1 MATQLS
7 RRTIASLSAV
17 VVVVAVIT
25 LGIVPNAFAVA
36 LDDAAQLAGGL
47 VATLTCWYTGRRR
60 SGPERRW
67 RVLMA
72 AGMACWSGGVLFWGL
87 YRSVLHIP
95 LPSPSFADVGFFLFP
110 VFAVPAL
117 RSLVTSTSRRSK
129 FSSAHAWITSLLD
142 GMVVVGSLFVLS
154 WATVLGQVARSGETD
169 SLQFMLALMYPVT
182 DLVLVAM
189 VGLLA
194 VVPRILRRYRTQLVL
209 LGAGLV
215 SLSVSDSLYAYLVAT
230 GAEEMPLVADAG
242 FIAGPILIAL
252 AASAPSLEQRSS
264 GTFAA
269 RTAERRLRGWSASD
283 RTQLL
288 VPYALMVVIAVAVAA
303 QWIATGS
310 VDPVVL
316 VLFFTVVVLSLVR
329 QVLTLLQ
336 NDALLRELSA
346 AQTELSYRA
355 HHDGL
360 TGLLNRS
367 AFDDHL
373 ASAIDRHNRLGE
385 VGVLLLIDLDDF
397 KAINDRLGHGAGD
410 RSLKTLSRRLTES
423 VNGAGNGGIVAR
435 FGGDE
440 FTVLIPA
447 GIDAGCRTAKSIV
460 DTLRLPQEIEG
471 HTVSIGASVG
481 VVELDT
487 FEKAVT
493 ADTLLRNADRAMY
506 EAKKNGK
513 AGVFAYDSDGSLRMV
528 YNLGERSAP
537 FAWWGEERTRRERHG
552 KRGITPNIVAG
563 EPDPARLIAPPTRT

>member
-1 MATQLS
+1 MATSLS

-25 LGIVPNAFAVA
+25 LGVVPKSFAVA
-36 LDDAAQLAGGL
+36 LDDFAQLAGG
-47 VATLTCWYTGRRR
+47 VAATATCWYTARRR
-60 SGPERRW
+60 TGAERRW

-72 AGMACWSGGVLFWGL
+72 AGMASWSGGILFWGL
-87 YRSVLHIP
+87 YRSVLHVP
-95 LPSPSFADVGFFLFP
+95 LPSPSLADIGFFLFP

-117 RSLVTSTSRRSK
+117 LSVVTRPVRRSRLGNT
-129 FSSAHAWITSLLD
+129 HAWVTSLLD

-154 WATVLGQVARSGETD
+154 WATVLGQIARSDEAD
-169 SLQFMLALMYPVT
+169 SLKFMLALMYPVT
-182 DLVLVAM
+182 DLVLVIM

-194 VVPRILRRYRTQLVL
+194 VVPRILRRYRMQLVL
-209 LGAGLV
+209 LAAGLV
-215 SLSVSDSLYAYLVAT
+215 SLSVSDSLYAYLVAA
-230 GAEEMPLVADAG
+230 GAEEMPLIADAG

-252 AASAPSLEQRSS
+252 AASAPSVHGPSNDARTDS
-264 GTFAA
+264 GTS
-269 RTAERRLRGWSASD
+269 RPLRGWSASD
-283 RTQLL
+283 RSQLL
-288 VPYALMVVIAVAVAA
+288 VPYALMAVIGVAVAA
-303 QWIATGS
+303 QWIASGS

-346 AQTELSYRA
+346 AQSELSYRA

-367 AFDDHL
+367 AFDEHL
-373 ASAIDRHNRLGE
+373 GNAIDRHNRLGE

-423 VNGAGNGGIVAR
+423 VTDGGNGGIIAR

-447 GIDAGCRTAKSIV
+447 GIDAGCRTARAIV
-460 DTLRLPQEIEG
+460 DALRLPQDIEG
-471 HTVSIGASVG
+471 HNVSIGASVG
-481 VVELDT
+481 VVELDV
-487 FEKAVT
+487 FEKSVT

-513 AGVFAYDSDGSLRMV
+513 AGVFAYDSDGSLRLV

-537 FAWWGEERTRRERHG
+537 FAWWGDERTGYGRQD
-552 KRGITPNIVAG
+552 KRGINPNMVAG